1 MTGRWIAVAMAF
13 GMILN
18 VPANAERTTASAVT
32 LRLYAGVAP
41 GSEHWQQVER
51 TTGNPTTG
59 ARMVRNVV
67 TPTIEVFLPDRSK
80 AVGLGVLIAPGGGF
94 RFLSYDT
101 EGVYVARWLA
111 ERGIVGIVL
120 KYRTVETS
128 SDDALAFRRPP
139 GGSAFV
145 RPTAPLPGAQIG
157 IADGIRAMAL
167 VRRHAAEW
175 GLSADRVGILGFSAG
190 AQVTVGVVRALA
202 SSGPPL
208 FAAPIY
214 GGDFGGAPEALPKK
228 VPPMFLA
235 VSADDALAGPV
246 ANQLYQQLLSAGDQ
260 PEFHVFYRGGHGWG
274 MEHHNDTADHWID
287 EFYWWLSAHG
297 WLGSVPKG

>member
-1 MTGRWIAVAMAF
+1 MAL
-13 GMILN
+13 GMILS
-18 VPANAERTTASAVT
+18 VPSNAERTTASAVT

-51 TTGNPTTG
+51 TTGNPATG
-59 ARMVRNVV
+59 ARMLRNVV
-67 TPTIEVFLPDRSK
+67 SPTIEVFLPDQSK

-111 ERGIVGIVL
+111 EHGIVGIVL
-120 KYRTVETS
+120 KYRTVQTS
-128 SDDALAFRRPP
+128 ADDAVVFRRPP
-139 GGSAFV
+139 AASAPA
-145 RPTAPLPGAQIG
+145 RLAGPLPGAQIG
-157 IADGIRAMAL
+157 IADGIQAMQI
-167 VRRHAAEW
+167 VRRHAAQW
-175 GLSADRVGILGFSAG
+175 GFSPERVGILGFSAG

-202 SSGPPL
+202 TSGSPPL

-214 GGDFGGAPEALPKK
+214 GGDFGAAAQALPKML
-228 VPPMFLA
+228 PPMFLA

-246 ANQLYQQLLSAGDQ
+246 ADQLYRQLLSAGDQ
-260 PEFHVFYRGGHGWG
+260 PEYHVFYRGGHGWG

-297 WLGSVPKG
+297 WLRSAPKG